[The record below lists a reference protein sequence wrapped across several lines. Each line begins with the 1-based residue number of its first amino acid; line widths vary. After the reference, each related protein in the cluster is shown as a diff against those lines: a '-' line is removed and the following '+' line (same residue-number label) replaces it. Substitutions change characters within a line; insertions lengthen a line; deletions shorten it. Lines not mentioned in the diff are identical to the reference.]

1 MQANGKLPINK
12 IFKNTR
18 VACSLM
24 SVNINFQSGCGSDL
38 ESHTRHKSFQDK
50 SMKNDDTFIS
60 NDTNNRGYIYL

>member
-1 MQANGKLPINK
+1 
-12 IFKNTR
+12 
-18 VACSLM
+18 M